1 MALPRRGGILA
12 IDHGTKRTGLAYAD
26 ALGISLNALPPFHG
40 PGDSP
45 ALLEAVRKQLD
56 ERSVGLFLVGLPRNM
71 DGSEGPRAQEV
82 RAFAARLAARFPAV
96 ELAFADERLSTKEAE
111 EILRESGL
119 RGEKARSM
127 RDSTSAVVLLR
138 DHLRAS
144 ERTGEDGPAC

>member
-1 MALPRRGGILA
+1 M
-12 IDHGTKRTGLAYAD
+12 
-26 ALGISLNALPPFHG
+26 
-40 PGDSP
+40 
-45 ALLEAVRKQLD
+45 
-56 ERSVGLFLVGLPRNM
+56 
-71 DGSEGPRAQEV
+71 

-119 RGEKARSM
+119 HGEKARSL

-144 ERTGEDGPAC
+144 ERTREDGPAC

>member
-1 MALPRRGGILA
+1 MDFGRLDDASLVPWELPPRDPSNRARVRGPGRMWWGAPSWGSPSLA
-12 IDHGTKRTGLAYAD
+12 REAYPPRTPRARWLAAYA
-26 ALGISLNALPPFHG
+26 
-40 PGDSP
+40 
-45 ALLEAVRKQLD
+45 Q
-56 ERSVGLFLVGLPRNM
+56 
-71 DGSEGPRAQEV
+71 
-82 RAFAARLAARFPAV
+82 RFPAV

-119 RGEKARSM
+119 RGEKARSL